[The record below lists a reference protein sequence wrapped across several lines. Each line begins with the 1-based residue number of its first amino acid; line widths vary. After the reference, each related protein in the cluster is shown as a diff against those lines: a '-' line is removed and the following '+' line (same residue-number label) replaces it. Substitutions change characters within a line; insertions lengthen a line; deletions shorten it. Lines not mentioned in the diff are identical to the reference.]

1 MFRHFLYLKNNK
13 PFDLTINNNIFAKIA
28 EQTDINLHTM
38 GLITN
43 RKKRTRTDEE
53 RFYDNLAEQIFKGN
67 VIPVIG
73 DSLVLENE
81 DTTIAKALLEA
92 IATDYEISC
101 NPETFSDLY
110 YDKEFEEYRTRLYE
124 DVSGFIEANQ
134 ENFKPSAILQDLLSI
149 KQFPFVITTSVDYT
163 VEETMKEIWLK
174 RGKEVKSLIFC
185 NDPKK
190 NDDIKSDTEIKHPTI
205 YYIFGKANNNR
216 EHSFVLTEEDL
227 LLFCKSHLSDMEG
240 AHLPKVIAE
249 KYLLFIGVNYS
260 DWLMRFIWYS
270 IRSKLYN
277 KSDEATKNQQ
287 SDVFTEKNKSDV
299 FIDNQHMETSLL
311 NFLKRISIKIQ
322 NNPKTVLDE
331 IKSRLKKLE
340 DREKEDEEKKFDT
353 VPQHSDFF
361 ISYSRRDI
369 QYAAELYKELT
380 ERGYKCWY
388 DKKNISIGEDWEL
401 AIRKGICTARKCIIL
416 LSENIANESQSHHP
430 YRTEWDIALAHR
442 ASDIDF
448 VSPICIGDA
457 DIYKDEGMK
466 LPYDLKAI
474 NARQWKK
481 SDDLKEIIDSLT
493 SALP

>member
-1 MFRHFLYLKNNK
+1 MCFTIFYIQKNNK

-92 IATDYEISC
+92 ITTDYEISC

-110 YDKEFEEYRTRLYE
+110 YDKEFEEYRTNLYE
-124 DVSGFIEANQ
+124 DISGLIEANQ
-134 ENFKPSAILQDLLSI
+134 ENFKPSAVLQDLLSI

-190 NDDIKSDTEIKHPTI
+190 NDDIKSDTEIKHPTV

-227 LLFCKSHLSDMEG
+227 LLFCKSHLINMEG
-240 AHLPKVIAE
+240 SHLSKVIAK

-260 DWLMRFIWYS
+260 DWLMRFLWYS
-270 IRSKLYN
+270 MRNDLYI
-277 KSDEATKNQQ
+277 S
-287 SDVFTEKNKSDV
+287 SDVLIGNR
-299 FIDNQHMETSLL
+299 QMEISLL
-311 NFLKRISIKIQ
+311 NFLKRVSIKIQ
-322 NNPKTVLDE
+322 NNPKKVLDE
-331 IKSRLKKLE
+331 IKSRLKELE
-340 DREKEDEEKKFDT
+340 DREIEDEEKKFDT

-493 SALP
+493 SALS